1 VFSLE
6 FLLRL
11 YCAPERLGADS
22 PLASRLSYLRRPTTL
37 VDLLAVLPFYLQMF
51 VAVDLRFVRIL
62 RVLRVAKLSRYNTA
76 MKTFSMV
83 MAREKR
89 AFGAAMFVTM
99 LITILAGAI
108 VYEVEHAVQPEK
120 YDTMFRAMYWAVIT
134 LASVGYGDISP
145 ITPLG
150 QAFTMLLAILGIGI
164 VALPAGILGSAFS
177 DQLQQDREEMLKGIE
192 DAFADGI
199 LTDAEADSLE
209 QERIRLHL
217 SEDQFEALKK
227 KAQSRL
233 AGAGID
239 KPTLEQL
246 AAMVT
251 KTESAL
257 AGLPLDKAVE
267 EINKLN
273 ISEKQKASLKSLL

>member
-1 VFSLE
+1 
-6 FLLRL
+6 
-11 YCAPERLGADS
+11 
-22 PLASRLSYLRRPTTL
+22 
-37 VDLLAVLPFYLQMF
+37 MF

-76 MKTFSMV
+76 MKTFGMV
-83 MAREKR
+83 LAREKR

-120 YDTMFRAMYWAVIT
+120 FDNMFRAMYWAVIT

-150 QAFTMLLAILGIGI
+150 QAFTMLLAIMGIGI

-177 DQLQQDREEMLKGIE
+177 DQLHQDREEMLKEIE

-199 LTDAEADSLE
+199 LTDAEASSLE

-246 AAMVT
+246 AAMVS

-257 AGLPLDKAVE
+257 ASLPLDKAVE